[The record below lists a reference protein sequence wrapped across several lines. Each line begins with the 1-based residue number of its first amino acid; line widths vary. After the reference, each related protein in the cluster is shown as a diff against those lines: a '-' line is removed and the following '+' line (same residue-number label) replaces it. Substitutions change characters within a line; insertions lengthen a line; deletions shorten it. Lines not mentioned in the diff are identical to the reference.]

1 MNFHF
6 QAMKVLLIFLFFFN
20 IERTSSSSFSC
31 PADTYPDVYRGGL
44 RDLKHCTTFVPS
56 RELKTVQGTPET
68 KGGKSLLLKMVN
80 FCKYNFKNGQLLS
93 YLNEEAMLYHG
104 NYEYPEKEITVHSA
118 TEVGKSTF
126 SDGVRRF
133 HKYWNNY
140 ASHECYFNTAIYFNR
155 TLDEI
160 ASTHMERCLSNVWGF
175 FEIRYIPNHIRHP
188 WWQDYTF
195 PESGKEYEMG
205 LEIMCRCMKI
215 ESRNTEYKFA
225 TRASTC
231 SAHNCQYFACVSST
245 YKDCQETRF
254 KRCTFPP
261 NETICREYTYVRQQ
275 EADIPYGKEC
285 PERDYG
291 EICEC
296 PCSDKPWSEWS
307 AKSTTC
313 GPYTRERYKVV
324 REFENVDVDC
334 TKERHKC
341 CFSIEQGLQTNCT
354 DFFINSNKT
363 IMEYR
368 ETCKNNNGQIIK
380 TEGGYFCEC
389 DDSHH
394 GTLCENVYTFCED
407 HPNVC
412 QNGGKCFNAGSSY
425 ICSCTSDFQGVNC
438 TIPEITCDNGKKC
451 LNGGTCSLVEGKYI
465 CHCSQ
470 SYTGKFC
477 ESHTGL
483 CKKNTCK
490 NGGCCAALSETH
502 FQCLCADGFKGTL
515 CEGVVSRFEEIVTTL
530 SNSYITIAIAICSL
544 LAVAFLCISGQ
555 VVRRRR
561 KRRRG
566 RHSRKRREPKK
577 PKTLSTETN
586 L

>member
-1 MNFHF
+1 
-6 QAMKVLLIFLFFFN
+6 MKVLLIFLFFFN

-380 TEGGYFCEC
+380 TEAGYFCEC
-389 DDSHH
+389 DDSRH
-394 GTLCENVYTFCED
+394 GTLCEND
-407 HPNVC
+407 
-412 QNGGKCFNAGSSY
+412 
-425 ICSCTSDFQGVNC
+425 
-438 TIPEITCDNGKKC
+438 
-451 LNGGTCSLVEGKYI
+451 
-465 CHCSQ
+465 
-470 SYTGKFC
+470 
-477 ESHTGL
+477 TGL
-483 CKKNTCK
+483 CKKDTCK